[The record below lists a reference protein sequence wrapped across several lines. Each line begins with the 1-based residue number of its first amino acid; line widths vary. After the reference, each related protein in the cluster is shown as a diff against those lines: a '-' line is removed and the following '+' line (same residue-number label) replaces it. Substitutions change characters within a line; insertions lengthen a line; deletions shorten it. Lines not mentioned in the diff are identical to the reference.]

1 MPAPTQRRNQGV
13 TTINASDL
21 ALARSRAVQT
31 LDYYRRFGLAEVRG
45 RTLAL
50 IASGLAPI
58 AGLLFFG
65 WTMASLLVFMV
76 IDAVITVLIDWVRW
90 PLAGRWMAVSH
101 RLDHDAGE
109 ILGIVDGLED
119 GSGTRSARNNKPEPG
134 LILGISTVMTL
145 FMVPV
150 VAAVVEPLGVDSI
163 RAVLEQPYFLWL
175 LAADLGLRL
184 VGALI
189 SVVHVRSQQ
198 PGEAMIFIESGGVA
212 VLYVGLLIL
221 VWLPISLG
229 TLGVALMF
237 GVLALVRVAFGAFAW
252 WWVPRSLA
260 ALERRLAADDWSMRN
275 ASARKAQATD
285 RRTFSR

>member
-1 MPAPTQRRNQGV
+1 MPARTSRNQGV
-13 TTINASDL
+13 TTINASDV
-21 ALARSRAVQT
+21 ALARSRGAQT
-31 LDYYRRFGLAEVRG
+31 LNYYRRFGLAEVRG

-50 IASGLAPI
+50 IGSGLAPI
-58 AGLLFFG
+58 VGLLFFG

-101 RLDHDAGE
+101 RMDHDAGE
-109 ILGIVDGLED
+109 VLGIVDGLED

-150 VAAVVEPLGVDSI
+150 VAAVVEPLGLDSI
-163 RAVLEQPYFLWL
+163 RAVLAQPYFVWL
-175 LAADLGLRL
+175 LVGDLGLRL
-184 VGALI
+184 LGAL
-189 SVVHVRSQQ
+189 SGVLQVRRQP
-198 PGEAMIFIESGGVA
+198 PGEAMIFVESGGVA
-212 VLYVGLLIL
+212 VLYAGLLIL
-221 VWLPISLG
+221 VWLPISFG

-237 GVLALVRVAFGAFAW
+237 AVLALVRIAFGAFAW

-260 ALERRLAADDWSMRN
+260 ALERRMAADDWST
-275 ASARKAQATD
+275 RKRSVRA
-285 RRTFSR
+285 